1 VIEVARLFG
10 RGRLVVLTFR
20 DTDLPFGATPGKPL
34 SALVRSASLTGF
46 SELCTG
52 LGLDA
57 RALVAAVGLPAR
69 ALVDPDLRVPAPL
82 AGQLL
87 ELAAERSGE
96 PAFGLRLAESRRLS
110 NLGPLGLAV
119 RDEPTLR
126 DTLKVLAENIHVHNE
141 ALSVRVE
148 QSGGLVTIREE
159 LVAGPGAS
167 TRQATELVV
176 GVMFRLFALFL
187 GAGWR
192 PRLVC
197 FTHRAPTDLSVHRR
211 LFGRA
216 VEFGHEFNG
225 IVCNAADLDVPNPG
239 ADPVMARYTRRL
251 LEQSP
256 RRTPRAA
263 DRVREL
269 VVLLLPRGHCR
280 IEIAAQHLG
289 VSRRTVARHLADE
302 GTSFT
307 DLVDGVRQDL
317 LARYLAEGARP
328 LGEVAALLG
337 FSDPS
342 AFSRWHRHRFGE
354 PARKRVRAR
363 PAPAWHR

>member
-1 VIEVARLFG
+1 M
-10 RGRLVVLTFR
+10 
-20 DTDLPFGATPGKPL
+20 

-46 SELCTG
+46 SELCASF
-52 LGLDA
+52 GLDA
-57 RALVAAVGLPAR
+57 RALATGIGLPAR
-69 ALVDPDLRVPAPL
+69 ALEDPDLRVPAPL
-82 AGQLL
+82 AGRLL

-126 DTLKVLAENIHVHNE
+126 DTLKVLVDNIHVHNE
-141 ALSVRVE
+141 ALSVRIE
-148 QSGGLVTIREE
+148 EAGGLVTIREE
-159 LVAGPGAS
+159 LAAVPDGGH
-167 TRQATELVV
+167 RQATELVV
-176 GVMFRLFALFL
+176 GVLFRLFALFL

-197 FTHRAPTDLSVHRR
+197 FSHRAPRDLTVHRR

-225 IVCNAADLDVPNPG
+225 IVCNAADLDAPNPG
-239 ADPVMARYTRRL
+239 ADTVMARYTRRL

-256 RRTPRAA
+256 RRAPSAA
-263 DRVREL
+263 RRVREL
-269 VVLLLPRGHCR
+269 IVLLLPRGHCR
-280 IEIAAQHLG
+280 IETLAQHLG
-289 VSRRTVARHLADE
+289 VSRRTVARHLAAE
-302 GTSFT
+302 GTSFV

-328 LGEVAALLG
+328 LGELSARLG

-354 PARKRVRAR
+354 PARKRLRQR
-363 PAPAWHR
+363 PAPPDWHR